1 MLRLGTVLF
10 LISCSFLALAQ
21 TTPQA
26 TTSDA
31 LAISL
36 AQKSI
41 AALSGG
47 ALINDV
53 TLNTSVI
60 SVLGTDNDTGTGTFQ
75 AKGNGESRIDLSL
88 SSGTQSDVRS
98 IAGANPIG
106 AWKRNGAPSTP
117 YATHNCWTDSAWFFP
132 ALSSLTQTANLNFT
146 FKYIGQEQ
154 HNGLNTQHVEVYQQG
169 QFQSLTTMD
178 LFLDPTS
185 YLPLSIAFNQHPDD
199 DMNKNIPV
207 EILFANYQSVGG
219 VQVPF
224 HFQRMY
230 NGLVVLDV
238 TVTNVV
244 FNAGLSDSVFT
255 LQ

>member
-1 MLRLGTVLF
+1 MLRLGIVSS
-10 LISCSFLALAQ
+10 LISCSLLAIAQ

-26 TTSDA
+26 TPSDPF
-31 LAISL
+31 AISL

-47 ALINDV
+47 VPIIDV
-53 TLNTSVI
+53 TLNTKVI
-60 SVLGTDNDTGTGTFQ
+60 SVLGADNDSGTGAFQ
-75 AKGNGESRIDLSL
+75 AKGIGESRVDLTL
-88 SSGTQSDVRS
+88 SSGTRSDVRS
-98 IAGANPIG
+98 MAGTTPAG
-106 AWKRNGAPSTP
+106 AWKENGAPARS
-117 YATHNCWTDSAWFFP
+117 YALHNCWTDSAWFFP
-132 ALSSLTQTANLNFT
+132 AFSSLIQMGNLNSV

-154 HNGLNTQHVEVYQQG
+154 HNGLNTQHIEVYQQG
-169 QFQSLTTMD
+169 QFQALTTID

-185 YLPLSIAFNQHPDD
+185 YLPFAIAYNQHPDN

-230 NGLVVLDV
+230 NGLVILDV
-238 TVTNVV
+238 TVTSVA
-244 FNAGLSDSVFT
+244 FNTGLSDSVFT